1 MNKNIVFVLCGI
13 FLTGCDPI
21 SVLTTP
27 SATDGR
33 PSSSQETNVTNDQC
47 DRVFAYAD
55 GSQGPALMTAELC
68 SSGIRIVEFYGK
80 KAGNGFN
87 QSAVVPAA
95 DSADFNVVLNTPG
108 FSAGYPDAFGD
119 QPGSGSRVVAVLMS
133 DLNVESRS
141 GRAFFCANKSICKK
155 SDADV
160 LARLEFE

>member
-1 MNKNIVFVLCGI
+1 MNKNVALMLCGI

-21 SVLTTP
+21 SVPTIP
-27 SATDGR
+27 GVSDDR
-33 PSSSQETNVTNDQC
+33 PSPSQDTNVSNDQC
-47 DRVFAYAD
+47 DRVRAYAD

-68 SSGIRIVEFYGK
+68 SSGIKIVEFYGK

-95 DSADFNVVLNTPG
+95 DSADFNVVLSTPR
-108 FSAGYPDAFGD
+108 FSAGYPDAFSD